1 MRFLKCNLWNPRAC
15 VKHRHTIGKE
25 KELGKLLY
33 SKSDSTGN
41 KF

>member
-1 MRFLKCNLWNPRAC
+1 MQFLKCNLWNPGAC
-15 VKHRHTIGKE
+15 VKHRHTISKGKE
-25 KELGKLLY
+25 SRKLLC

>member
-1 MRFLKCNLWNPRAC
+1 MRFLKCHLCNPRAC
-15 VKHRHTIGKE
+15 VKDRNIIGKG
-25 KELGKLLY
+25 KELGKLQC